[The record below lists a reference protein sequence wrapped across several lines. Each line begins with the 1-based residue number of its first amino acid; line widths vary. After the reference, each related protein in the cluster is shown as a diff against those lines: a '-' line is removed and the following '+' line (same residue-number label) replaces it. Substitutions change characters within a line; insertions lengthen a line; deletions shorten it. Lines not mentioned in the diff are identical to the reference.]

1 MSNSEEAGQG
11 MLEASP
17 GAIALVMLFFLVVTL
32 GFERLVHAVKHFLTK
47 RKRFGLVAAV
57 NSMSNEIM
65 LLGLAALILV
75 AIETPLTNKCAR
87 VETRMRPWLSHVH
100 DCACCLTRT
109 RGVTDCFLQE
119 RQCPSDFSERCNA
132 YFEKSTRIAD
142 VAASDNALLYDTT
155 PAATATAVPAH
166 GHRRLAADA
175 APQVQPLAG
184 SGPYPVSRP

>member
-1 MSNSEEAGQG
+1 MSRQSALQYIC
-11 MLEASP
+11 LLPTCLFYAS

-109 RGVTDCFLQE
+109 RGVTDCFLQVHGA
-119 RQCPSDFSERCNA
+119 QLL
-132 YFEKSTRIAD
+132 
-142 VAASDNALLYDTT
+142 ALLPVHSYIVT
-155 PAATATAVPAH
+155 PAAC
-166 GHRRLAADA
+166 
-175 APQVQPLAG
+175 PLAVVMVHRHIAT
-184 SGPYPVSRP
+184 STDRCVSPVLSAS